1 MKKCAVL
8 ILVLAIL
15 LNNFAL
21 AAPIQM
27 KNETVYINLGGYGE
41 VEEINIYNKCILNG
55 TTQINDYTKYS
66 EVTNLT
72 NKENYEKIEN
82 GISFNVSG
90 ENNFSYTGKVGEEYY
105 NLIPWNFEISYKLN
119 GVEVSPDKLLGSS
132 GLVEINMNINANE
145 KTNEYYKNNYILEIT
160 GSYDM
165 SKYLSVS
172 SDSAMITDNGN
183 SKTVMFIVL
192 PGQSTDFDIEIGT
205 DNFEM
210 DGITMAMVPLT
221 GDLLNEVVELADD
234 KKDMENAINSMN
246 SSTDVVLDS
255 LYGMNNGLNGISN
268 GVTEIKNGL
277 NELHG
282 LNSLRDEDIE
292 NLKIILNDI
301 LPIIQNVQTDLDN
314 LSSTYSKVIDLTD
327 ELTTETKKLSENL
340 SNLDKNLK
348 TLESLSKDLP
358 DDVDELSK
366 LMKDTSKVTKDMN
379 SLLSSL
385 TGVSSATQ
393 EELEKNLLLIA
404 SETEQIGANVENTLP
419 LVADNATAKEALLKI
434 GASANKIGENLGNV
448 KSILNDMSGS
458 MGNNDKLS
466 SDLKE
471 LSSQLNKVSNI
482 LDGEDAEIVES
493 TIKNIR
499 KVTTS
504 LKNMLDI
511 ATKYSDDLLK
521 NKDDFYKTIDNAKQL
536 VNELNEMDTLS
547 LSMITNIQSML
558 NILSSDIYSG
568 SDKTTDALLN
578 VNRQLI
584 GMASESISIKNSKN
598 ELKGIIDDKFDEV
611 EDNTTIFNVNKDAK
625 VVSFG
630 NENNENVNS
639 VQFILKTPDIKKVK
653 VENDDMESSKENI
666 SFWDRL
672 LVILDKLFGWITKIF

>member
-72 NKENYEKIEN
+72 NKENYKKIEN

-119 GVEVSPDKLLGSS
+119 GVEVSPDELLGSS

-234 KKDMENAINSMN
+234 KRDMEDAINSMN

-255 LYGMNNGLNGISN
+255 LYGMDAGLNGISN

-292 NLKIILNDI
+292 KLKSILNDI

-314 LSSTYSKVIDLTD
+314 LNSTYSKVIDLTD

-340 SNLDKNLK
+340 SDLDKDLK
-348 TLESLSKDLP
+348 ILEGLSKDLP

-385 TGVSSATQ
+385 TGASSTTQ
-393 EELEKNLLLIA
+393 KELEENLLSIKN
-404 SETEQIGANVENTLP
+404 ETEQIGGTVTSTLP
-419 LVADNATAKEALLKI
+419 KVSGDIIARGALAGI
-434 GASANKIGENLGNV
+434 DASASKIGENLVNIQT
-448 KSILNDMSGS
+448 SLSSMSSS

-466 SDLKE
+466 KDLKE

-482 LDGEDAEIVES
+482 LDSEDAEIVES

-511 ATKYSDDLLK
+511 TTKYSDDLLK
-521 NKDDFYKTIDNAKQL
+521 NKDDFYKAIDNAKQL
-536 VNELNEMDTLS
+536 VNELNEMNALS
-547 LSMITNIQSML
+547 LSMITNIETML

-568 SDKTTDALLN
+568 SDKTTDALLD
-578 VNRQLI
+578 VNSQLI
-584 GMASESISIKNSKN
+584 GMMNESKSIKNSKN

-611 EDNTTIFNVNKDAK
+611 EDNTTIFNVDKDAK

-653 VENDDMESSKENI
+653 TENDDMETQKDNI

-672 LVILDKLFGWITKIF
+672 LLILDKLFGWITKIF